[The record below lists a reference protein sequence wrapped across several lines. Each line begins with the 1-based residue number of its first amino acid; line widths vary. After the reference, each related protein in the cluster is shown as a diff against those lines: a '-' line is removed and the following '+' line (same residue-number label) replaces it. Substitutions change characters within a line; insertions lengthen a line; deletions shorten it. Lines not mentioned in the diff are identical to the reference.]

1 MKFAKYYVVATQG
14 LLTIVI
20 LLLIGY
26 FIGVKIDANSIWP
39 GILSAVGAICGL
51 VSFIVTLLRLLRQED
66 KKDATKNGSEN

>member
-26 FIGVKIDANSIWP
+26 FIGVGIDANSVWP
-39 GILSAVGAICGL
+39 GVLSALGAICGL
-51 VSFIVTLLRLLRQED
+51 VSFIITLLRLLKQED
-66 KKDATKNGSEN
+66 KTNATKNGSKN

>member
-26 FIGVKIDANSIWP
+26 FIGVRIDANSVWP
-39 GILSAVGAICGL
+39 GVCGL
-51 VSFIVTLLRLLRQED
+51 VSFIITLLRLLKQED
-66 KKDATKNGSEN
+66 KTNATKNGSKN